1 MTEPPLTRGPD
12 GRFHPRTEAEVAAL
26 VRFAAAHGRR
36 LRVRG
41 AGHAPR
47 GTVAV
52 DDAGDLR
59 VILDEMRGLRV
70 VDEAQRIVEAQAGI
84 HLGSDP
90 ASGPAGALENSLLS
104 QLADRHGWTLSTT
117 GGITHQALG
126 GYLATASAG
135 GTLQHSVLDQV
146 VSVTFV
152 DGRGE
157 VRVVSR
163 DDESPGLD
171 AVLPSLGLLGVIVA
185 VQIRCEPL
193 FTIAGQESIVD
204 LEHAAIDLTG
214 PGRDGRPSLAA
225 FLTDAEYARI
235 EWWPQRGA
243 ERLLIWQ
250 AQRTSPQPGF
260 RRHGYEEFTAY
271 PVLAEAVISALLL
284 IFGNLEDLERTPAML
299 RRNAEHISEVL
310 DAIDAAQPPSRIRVW
325 VRRVLPPALRA
336 LARITPRLGPTRSLL
351 RRSLPRLLPSV
362 LDYVLPFDSRKPA
375 IRRNEPQSFHD
386 WGWQGLPMDNQ
397 ASDVLLASE
406 FSELWVPLGR
416 SEQVIG
422 VLRDYFAE
430 PEHALDS
437 YHRSGLFAY
446 ELYGAPAATGWLHP
460 GHSDGED
467 EWRDGSLRL
476 DVYWFADNAEDPRD
490 RFFVQ
495 FWALLRDHEIP
506 FRLHW
511 GKQHPYASAAD
522 PGWTELLA
530 SRYPRWEDFLAL
542 RAELDPDDVFL
553 TEYWRA
559 RLGVW
564 PPGPRTR

>member
-1 MTEPPLTRGPD
+1 MIEPPLTRGPD
-12 GRFHPRTEAEVAAL
+12 GRFHPRTEAEVSSL

-41 AGHAPR
+41 AGHAPL

-52 DDAGDLR
+52 DDEHDLR
-59 VILDEMRGLRV
+59 VSLDEMRGLRV
-70 VDEAQRIVEAQAGI
+70 VDAAQRVVEAQAGI

-104 QLADRHGWTLSTT
+104 QLAERHGWTLSTT

-135 GTLQHSVLDQV
+135 GTLQHSLLDQV
-146 VSVTFV
+146 ESVTFV

-163 DDESPGLD
+163 SDAPPGLD
-171 AVLPSLGLLGVIVA
+171 AVLPSLGLLGVITA
-185 VQIRCEPL
+185 VRIRCEPL
-193 FTIAGQESIVD
+193 FTIVGQESIVD
-204 LEHAAIDLTG
+204 LEHAAIDIAG
-214 PGRDGRPSLAA
+214 PGRDGRPSLAS
-225 FLTDAEYARI
+225 FLTEAEYARI

-243 ERLLIWQ
+243 ERVLIWQ

-271 PVLAEAVISALLL
+271 PIVAEALISVLLL
-284 IFGNLEDLERTPAML
+284 MFGNLEDLDRTPAML
-299 RRNAEHISEVL
+299 RRNAEHISDVL
-310 DAIDAAQPPSRIRVW
+310 DAIAVEAPPSRLRVW
-325 VRRVLPPALRA
+325 VRRVLPPTLRG
-336 LARITPRLGPTRSLL
+336 LARIAPRLRPLRGAL
-351 RRSLPRLLPSV
+351 RRSLPRLVPWM
-362 LDYVLPFDSRKPA
+362 LDFVLPLDSRKPA
-375 IRRNEPQSFHD
+375 IRRGEPQSFHD

-397 ASDVLLASE
+397 ASDVLLASQ

-422 VLRDYFAE
+422 LLRDYFAA
-430 PEHALDS
+430 PARALDS
-437 YHRSGLFAY
+437 YHRSGLYAY
-446 ELYGAPAATGWLHP
+446 ELYGAPASTGWLHP

-511 GKQHPYASAAD
+511 GKQHPDATATD
-522 PGWTELLA
+522 RDWVDLLA
-530 SRYPRWEDFLAL
+530 SRYPRWKDFLAL

-553 TEYWRA
+553 TEYWRDH
-559 RLGVW
+559 LGVR
-564 PPGPRTR
+564 PRGPQTR